1 MQAEATTAGNATTV
15 GNATTAGNAMACAPP
30 YDQAR
35 VPMVVLY
42 SVIFVVGFPA
52 NLLTVWFTWRQVRR
66 KNVLGVYLCSL
77 SVCDL
82 IYLSTLP
89 LWALYFDGCHKWAWG
104 SRTCQV
110 TGFVFYTNMYI
121 SILLLCCVSCD
132 RYVAVRYALESRGLR
147 RPRVAA
153 GITAAIVAMV
163 MAVHVPVFL
172 IREGE
177 MDHKADM
184 RCFEPDHDPSGTVTA
199 FSYMRLI
206 MGFVVPLALLTAS
219 NCGIL
224 RAVRASHSLQLGQKR
239 RVRWLAVAVVTLF
252 LVGFAPYHLVLLVRA
267 AFSHSQNKALQFAFF
282 RWIYEPYYVSVGFS
296 TLNSAC
302 NPLLYVLSS
311 GDAREELSL
320 VLRGQSEGTMG
331 TAWGCNGEVT
341 TRSIL
346 YRSGSRTQC
355 EGGSGTRGESVQ

>member
-1 MQAEATTAGNATTV
+1 
-15 GNATTAGNAMACAPP
+15 
-30 YDQAR
+30 
-35 VPMVVLY
+35 
-42 SVIFVVGFPA
+42 
-52 NLLTVWFTWRQVRR
+52 
-66 KNVLGVYLCSL
+66 
-77 SVCDL
+77 
-82 IYLSTLP
+82 
-89 LWALYFDGCHKWAWG
+89 
-104 SRTCQV
+104 
-110 TGFVFYTNMYI
+110 
-121 SILLLCCVSCD
+121 
-132 RYVAVRYALESRGLR
+132 
-147 RPRVAA
+147 
-153 GITAAIVAMV
+153 

-172 IREGE
+172 MREEE
-177 MDHKADM
+177 MEGDTEDHTLDM

-224 RAVRASHSLQLGQKR
+224 RAVHASHSLQLGQKR

-267 AFSHSQNKALQFAFF
+267 AFSHSQDKALQFAFS
-282 RWIYEPYYVSVGFS
+282 RWIYAPYYVSLGFS

-320 VLRGQSEGTMG
+320 ALRGQSEVTMG
-331 TAWGCNGEVT
+331 TGGCKGEVT
-341 TRSIL
+341 TRPIL
-346 YRSGSRTQC
+346 YRSGSRTQS